1 MFYEKFRK
9 SRGHFGKR
17 LMHKYLLD
25 LEPRVFHGLGEIH
38 DTLEDGAPSCL

>member
-25 LEPRVFHGLGEIH
+25 LDQEFSMGLLKSMTH
-38 DTLEDGAPSCL
+38 